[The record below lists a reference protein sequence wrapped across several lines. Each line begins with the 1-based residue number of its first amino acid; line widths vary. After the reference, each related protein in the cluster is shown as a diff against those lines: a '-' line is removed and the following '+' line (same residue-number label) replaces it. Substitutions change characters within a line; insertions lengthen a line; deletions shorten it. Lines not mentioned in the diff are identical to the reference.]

1 VCSNDVVSV
10 HAGFGGMR
18 AGILRHCRLH
28 MELGKK
34 EQTHGN
40 NIHMV
45 VSARR
50 DRGNVNRGGPK
61 AFWPEDKGVLYMGEA
76 NRIA

>member
-1 VCSNDVVSV
+1 
-10 HAGFGGMR
+10 MR

-40 NIHMV
+40 NIDLV

-50 DRGNVNRGGPK
+50 DRGNVDRGGPNMFAIHGGGQSDCIVK
-61 AFWPEDKGVLYMGEA
+61 RSFRNQCALRGY
-76 NRIA
+76 

>member
-1 VCSNDVVSV
+1 
-10 HAGFGGMR
+10 
-18 AGILRHCRLH
+18 

-40 NIHMV
+40 NIDLAVSAREVHLV
-45 VSARR
+45 VSAQR

>member
-1 VCSNDVVSV
+1 
-10 HAGFGGMR
+10 
-18 AGILRHCRLH
+18 

>member
-1 VCSNDVVSV
+1 
-10 HAGFGGMR
+10 
-18 AGILRHCRLH
+18 

-40 NIHMV
+40 NIDLALSAREVHRV

-50 DRGNVNRGGPK
+50 DRGNVNRGG
-61 AFWPEDKGVLYMGEA
+61 KGVLYMGEA